1 MRAAAVECDAL
12 FAGGGDSNGR
22 RRQLARDLAEL
33 LRGNRDGARGL
44 DIGGDLVAADELGAD
59 LADLALGAEL
69 GSLDAQDLPGI
80 AEAQGP
86 GRVLEPGG
94 GDARDLHA
102 DYEQLDVERRA
113 QAAPLRVEKIARER
127 LHMANATP
135 LVTQYVNGPL
145 PAPLPS
151 TSAAEEEMSPA
162 SQPAPASAP
171 GGQR

>member
-1 MRAAAVECDAL
+1 MSRLDVILLVLLLGSCPYLVRTSYE
-12 FAGGGDSNGR
+12 
-22 RRQLARDLAEL
+22 ARDLYTEL
-33 LRGNRDGARGL
+33 DRQN
-44 DIGGDLVAADELGAD
+44 
-59 LADLALGAEL
+59 AL
-69 GSLDAQDLPGI
+69 
-80 AEAQGP
+80 
-86 GRVLEPGG
+86 
-94 GDARDLHA
+94 ARDLHA

-127 LHMANATP
+127 LNMANATP

-171 GGQR
+171 GGPR